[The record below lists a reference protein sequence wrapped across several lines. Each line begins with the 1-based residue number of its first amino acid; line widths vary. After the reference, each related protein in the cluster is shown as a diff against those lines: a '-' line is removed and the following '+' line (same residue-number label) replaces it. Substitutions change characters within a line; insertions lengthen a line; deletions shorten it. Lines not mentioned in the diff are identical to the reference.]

1 MEPKIIW
8 FFTFLHSSVDNVTWK
23 KTKQLFLIFKTVLFI
38 MPFTELH
45 IIKKWW
51 TTVLN
56 TLIEINDHP
65 TPCESNQ
72 VTCSTKILLKLLP
85 YLSIQRKVPLHSS
98 LKTFDWVGGEK
109 LRRCE
114 SQVHFENQFGKYTS
128 HKYTLGKYT
137 LKNQNLK
144 VVGYSFQKIYHA
156 PWSTE
161 AL

>member
-23 KTKQLFLIFKTVLFI
+23 KTKQIILILNLQNSSVYDDFHWT
-38 MPFTELH
+38 

-98 LKTFDWVGGEK
+98 LKTFLLGGA
-109 LRRCE
+109 E
-114 SQVHFENQFGKYTS
+114 SLEDAKARYTS
-128 HKYTLGKYT
+128 KISLENT
-137 LKNQNLK
+137 LKK
-144 VVGYSFQKIYHA
+144 SVWKIYFWKIHIEKSKSESC
-156 PWSTE
+156 W
-161 AL
+161 L